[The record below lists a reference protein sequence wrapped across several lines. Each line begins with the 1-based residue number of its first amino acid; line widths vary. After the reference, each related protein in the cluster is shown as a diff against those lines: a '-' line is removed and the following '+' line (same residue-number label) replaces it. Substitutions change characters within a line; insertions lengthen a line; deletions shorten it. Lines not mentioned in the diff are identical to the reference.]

1 MNRIERLLAPNPS
14 PLTGKG
20 TNTYLV
26 SDNIDS
32 TDNADGAGS
41 ASGCIIIDPGPA
53 IEAHLREITQVA
65 EAHGGVR
72 GILVTH
78 GHPDHDEG
86 AARLRELTG
95 APVSAWSREGVATA
109 DRALAD
115 GAEITVGTRRLV
127 ALHTPGHRFDH
138 LCFWLPD
145 EGVLFAGDLVAGEG
159 TVVIIP
165 GEGDMAAYLASL
177 RRLLALDPRR
187 ILPGHGPPIERPREL
202 LEEYI
207 RHRLER
213 EQQVLAALAA
223 GARTPDE
230 IVARVYLDLDPALRP
245 MAALSVTAHLL
256 KLERE
261 GRASRSG
268 QADKSGEWLP
278 PA

>member
-1 MNRIERLLAPNPS
+1 MNGIERIVAPNPS

-41 ASGCIIIDPGPA
+41 ANGCSVVDPGPA
-53 IEAHLREITQVA
+53 SEAHLREIVRLA
-65 EAHGGVR
+65 ETHGGVR

-95 APVSAWSREGVATA
+95 APVSAWSGEGVAAT

-138 LCFWLPD
+138 LCYWLPN
-145 EGVLFAGDLVAGEG
+145 EGMLFAGDLVAGEG
-159 TVVIIP
+159 TVVIVP
-165 GEGDMAAYLASL
+165 GEGDMADYLASL
-177 RRLLALDPRR
+177 RRLLALDLRR

-230 IVARVYLDLDPALRP
+230 IVARVYPDLDPALRP

-261 GRASRSG
+261 GRASRLGQSG
-268 QADKSGEWLP
+268 KSDEWLP
-278 PA
+278 RT